1 MQNLVFSWVILGKKI
16 CKKIRFLLAIVC
28 FITLLVDD
36 SVRSGTGYQKTH
48 NRNMYMN
55 VHIIS
60 SDVYLN
66 GMAREQNGTYERGIM
81 YGTERNGEK
90 RNGLG
95 TYSNVF
101 IILVDDSVRSGTGY
115 QKTHNRNMYMNVHI
129 ISRTERNGERM
140 NS

>member
-1 MQNLVFSWVILGKKI
+1 
-16 CKKIRFLLAIVC
+16 
-28 FITLLVDD
+28 
-36 SVRSGTGYQKTH
+36 
-48 NRNMYMN
+48 MN

-66 GMAREQNGTYERGIM
+66 GMAREQCTERNGVLKEWLYTDYV
-81 YGTERNGEK
+81 RNGEK

-95 TYSNVF
+95 TYSNVY

-129 ISRTERNGERM
+129 IPTDVHLPFRSVPFGIIFM
-140 NS
+140 

>member
-1 MQNLVFSWVILGKKI
+1 VQNLVFSWVILGKKI

-66 GMAREQNGTYERGIM
+66 GMAREQC
-81 YGTERNGEK
+81 TERNGVLKEWFG
-90 RNGLG
+90 NIFQCL
-95 TYSNVF
+95 YF
-101 IILVDDSVRSGTGY
+101 W
-115 QKTHNRNMYMNVHI
+115 
-129 ISRTERNGERM
+129 
-140 NS
+140 

>member
-1 MQNLVFSWVILGKKI
+1 VQNLVFSWVILGKKI

-66 GMAREQNGTYERGIM
+66 GMAREQC
-81 YGTERNGEK
+81 TERIGVH
-90 RNGLG
+90 L
-95 TYSNVF
+95 
-101 IILVDDSVRSGTGY
+101 
-115 QKTHNRNMYMNVHI
+115 YMNVHI
-129 ISRTERNGERM
+129 ISSYVYLSCRSPSMTVYGAERNGQKR
-140 NS
+140 NG